1 MSFCGL
7 RPPRGAVTFP
17 RSHSQCGE
25 EPDCHLLSPLLTSV
39 FSAETEAQP
48 CVQESVL
55 QRRHVGSVAT
65 VESSSAW

>member
-25 EPDCHLLSPLLTSV
+25 EPDCHLLSPLLTPV
-39 FSAETEAQP
+39 FSAERLKHSPARKRV
-48 CVQESVL
+48 CF
-55 QRRHVGSVAT
+55 
-65 VESSSAW
+65 SADTWAV